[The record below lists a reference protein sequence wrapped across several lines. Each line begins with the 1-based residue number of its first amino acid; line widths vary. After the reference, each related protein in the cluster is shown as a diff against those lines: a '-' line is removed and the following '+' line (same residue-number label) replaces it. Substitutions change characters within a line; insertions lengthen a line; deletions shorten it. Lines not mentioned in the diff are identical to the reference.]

1 MSQNNK
7 KEKKEKTREDYLD
20 ELRKLGVR
28 ETTHE
33 KEGIPRIRINFPF
46 RVEPEHT
53 ENGKEE

>member
-7 KEKKEKTREDYLD
+7 QEKKEKTRDDYLD

-33 KEGIPRIRINFPF
+33 KEGITRIRINFPF

>member
-7 KEKKEKTREDYLD
+7 QEKKEKTREDYLD

-33 KEGIPRIRINFPF
+33 KEGITKIRINFPF
-46 RVEPEHT
+46 RVEPEQT
-53 ENGKEE
+53 DNEEEE

>member
-7 KEKKEKTREDYLD
+7 QEKKEKTRDDYLD

-33 KEGIPRIRINFPF
+33 KEGITKIRINFPF

>member
-7 KEKKEKTREDYLD
+7 KEKKEKTRDDYLD

-33 KEGIPRIRINFPF
+33 KEGITRIRINFPF

>member
-20 ELRKLGVR
+20 DLRKLGVR

-33 KEGIPRIRINFPF
+33 KEGITRIRINFPF

>member
-7 KEKKEKTREDYLD
+7 QEKKEKTREDYLD

-33 KEGIPRIRINFPF
+33 KEGITRIRINFPF